1 MENTFGTQWKT
12 TEGQT
17 RAAGEPGPTCTIT
30 KPARADSN
38 SGLCFYCGPSGTQAT
53 QQSPSPEVPLTSG
66 CCGLTFQ
73 NPTNSDLR
81 MFDSGLQA
89 PAIGSGGRERENHH
103 GYHGLHNPE
112 RILPLSDP

>member
-1 MENTFGTQWKT
+1 MSAKKILFWHLMENM

-17 RAAGEPGPTCTIT
+17 WAAGEPGPTCTIT

-38 SGLCFYCGPSGTQAT
+38 NGLCFYCGPSGTQAT
-53 QQSPSPEVPLTSG
+53 RQSLSPEVPLTSG

-81 MFDSGLQA
+81 MFDSSLQA
-89 PAIGSGGRERENHH
+89 PAIRSGGKERENASW
-103 GYHGLHNPE
+103 
-112 RILPLSDP
+112 LPWFA